1 MANAALRI
9 SESVLPVAE
18 EVAQAQ
24 EALRALARLVGETP
38 GEQLSIEDS
47 AHRMHVV
54 LPRAAVLL
62 LQGIPREIAQ
72 GQLPS

>member
-24 EALRALARLVGETP
+24 EALRALARFVGETSS
-38 GEQLSIEDS
+38 ERLSIEDS
-47 AHRMHVV
+47 YRMHVV
-54 LPRAAVLL
+54 LDPA
-62 LQGIPREIAQ
+62 
-72 GQLPS
+72 